1 MTFIPDRATSLLVED
16 KASMENWD
24 AFIQSASTAIERDLK
39 DEGKAYKLKLAYEEL
54 ISNIIKASANT
65 DDSKEVNLKIY
76 SGISTNYNDE
86 KIFTLQTEDNGI
98 QFDPGFSEESDVDV
112 NQDINQR
119 AIGGLGIFLIK
130 QSVDMASYAW
140 VNGLNTNQLSMRMD
154 GQSIDETIGIEHT
167 SKGDQTEWAKRLIS
181 YSPVEKTNKMTSLA
195 VDDRHASKQE

>member
-24 AFIQSASTAIERDLK
+24 AFIQSAWTAIERDLK

-65 DDSKEVNLKIY
+65 DDNKEVNLKIY
-76 SGISTNYNDE
+76 SGISTNNNDE

-112 NQDINQR
+112 NQDINER

-154 GQSIDETIGIEHT
+154 G
-167 SKGDQTEWAKRLIS
+167 
-181 YSPVEKTNKMTSLA
+181 
-195 VDDRHASKQE
+195 

>member
-1 MTFIPDRATSLLVED
+1 M
-16 KASMENWD
+16 
-24 AFIQSASTAIERDLK
+24 
-39 DEGKAYKLKLAYEEL
+39 AYEEL

-76 SGISTNYNDE
+76 SGISTNNNDE

-112 NQDINQR
+112 NQDINER

-154 GQSIDETIGIEHT
+154 G
-167 SKGDQTEWAKRLIS
+167 
-181 YSPVEKTNKMTSLA
+181 
-195 VDDRHASKQE
+195 